1 MGQDTWS
8 FYLDPRTSAL
18 RAYRFSHNKE
28 PNDGEYVL
36 LDQELTVKGVKLP
49 KTRKWYL
56 NKDDSFLA
64 TDLLL
69 KAEPLTSR
77 RLPTPGPVG
86 ATKN

>member
-1 MGQDTWS
+1 M
-8 FYLDPRTSAL
+8 
-18 RAYRFSHNKE
+18 
-28 PNDGEYVL
+28 L